1 MRNFLTIFKREFSA
15 YFNAPTAYIY
25 LIIFL
30 LMTCGLFMATF
41 FVSGQAD
48 MRSFFAVLP
57 FFLAVFIP
65 AISMRL
71 WAEERKLGTLK
82 LLLSFPMSGSTLV
95 LGKYAASL
103 VFYAIALIATF
114 PVPFVVA
121 MVGDADLGA
130 IAGGYLGAFILGGFF
145 LAIGIFISA
154 FFRDQIVTL
163 ILSIVLCFITFI
175 IGADFVVAFLDGWV
189 EGLGTLLA
197 NGIGAADH
205 YYAFSRGVIEISS
218 LGYFLALIVIF
229 LMLNTYTIDSV
240 IKLSPKGRFYTSLV
254 FLLAIGITLNLVL
267 SETRIGRWDLTEG
280 KIYTMSGATKQ
291 ILSRLES
298 PVEVD
303 YYISPREKLPSIMKN
318 LQQDVKD
325 QLADFARVNPNFV
338 YHIYNPL
345 ADPAK
350 LEELGQK
357 GVNPFQAQSIEKDSV
372 DIKNIYSAITISYL
386 DQKTEVLPRIVPQ
399 NLGQLEYLLM
409 SKIYRM
415 TLPEKPI
422 ITMVAPIEEAPA
434 QYRDPR
440 MREFLMK
447 MGQKI
452 PEQTD
457 NYSMLME
464 ILRQEGYAV
473 ARRKL
478 TAKDSLPSNTTTLLL
493 VDNEHYSKRQIYEVS
508 RFLAQGGNVVI
519 ASQRYRF
526 QYGPGQMGAIN
537 VTPMPVEGNVEALT
551 GPYGITRIS
560 DILMDA
566 DSEVVTIKIPK
577 KISGMLQA
585 YVEGKV
591 KFPVQIRISPDDLN
605 KKLAVNNRIAGLFYI
620 WGGALKVDKD
630 KIKKL
635 GLDYETIFT
644 SSPKSWFVPLSR
656 TPLTPA
662 QMDEDD
668 KSNKKAG
675 PQVLAVRLSGKF
687 PDPFEGKPIPEWE
700 EQATSEKNPSQEE
713 KIAPPIEHKPG
724 TLVFV
729 GCADMFS
736 NRSVQIMNNAIFF
749 LNVVDELSLGDEL
762 ISIRSKSQTQRT
774 IREIPA
780 GQKLFYRFIST
791 GLAPLI
797 LIIFGAMRLM
807 IRRRR
812 RDQYQKSISEGA

>member
-48 MRSFFAVLP
+48 MRSFFSVLP

-82 LLLSFPMSGSTLV
+82 LLLSFPMSGATLV

-103 VFYAIALIATF
+103 VFYAAALVATF
-114 PVPFVVA
+114 PVPFVIA
-121 MVGDADLGA
+121 MVGDPDLGA

-163 ILSIVLCFITFI
+163 ILSIVLCFTTFI

-189 EGLGTLLA
+189 DGLGTLLR

-205 YYAFSRGVIEISS
+205 YYAFSRGVVELTS
-218 LGYFLALIVIF
+218 LGYFLVLTIIF
-229 LMLNTYTIDSV
+229 LILNTYTLDSF
-240 IKLSPKGRFYTSLV
+240 IKLKPKGRFYISLA
-254 FLLAIGITLNLVL
+254 FLLAIGIAFNLVL
-267 SETRIGRWDLTEG
+267 SETRLGRWDLTEG
-280 KIYTMSGATKQ
+280 NIYTISDATKK

-298 PVEVD
+298 PVEVN
-303 YYISPREKLPSIMKN
+303 YYVSPREKLPSFMKN

-357 GVNPFQAQSIEKDSV
+357 GVAPFQAQSIDKDSL
-372 DIKNIYSAITISYL
+372 DIKSIYSAITVSYL

-399 NLGQLEYLLM
+399 GLGQLEYQLM

-415 TLPEKPI
+415 TLEEKPI

-447 MGQKI
+447 MGQKV
-452 PEQTD
+452 PEETD
-457 NYSMLME
+457 NYSTVME
-464 ILRQEGYAV
+464 FLRQEGYAV

-478 TAKDSLPSNTTTLLL
+478 TEKDSLPSNTKTLLL
-493 VDNEHYSKRQIYEVS
+493 VDHQHYSPRQIYEIS
-508 RFLAQGGNVVI
+508 RYLSQGGNVVI

-526 QYGPGQMGAIN
+526 QYGPGNMGAVN
-537 VTPMPVEGNVEALT
+537 VTPMPADGNVEELT
-551 GPYGITRIS
+551 GPYGVTRIS

-566 DSEVVTIKIPK
+566 NSEVVSIKIPK
-577 KISGMLQA
+577 KIGGMLQA

-591 KFPVQIRISPDDLN
+591 KFPVQIRISPENLN
-605 KKLAVNNRIAGLFYI
+605 QKLAINNRIVGLFYI
-620 WGGALKVDKD
+620 WGGALKLDTE
-630 KIKKL
+630 KIEKL
-635 GLDYETIFT
+635 GLDVETVFT
-644 SSPKSWFVPLSR
+644 SSPESWFVPLKR

-662 QMDEDD
+662 QMDDSEHE
-668 KSNKKAG
+668 KVG
-675 PQVLAVRLSGKF
+675 PQTLAVRISGQF
-687 PDPFEGKPIPEWE
+687 PDLFAGKAIPPWSG
-700 EQATSEKNPSQEE
+700 QTQSEKKGSQEE
-713 KIAPPIEHKPG
+713 KTAPPVEPKPG
-724 TLVFV
+724 TLVFL

-736 NRSVQIMNNAIFF
+736 NRAVGVMNNGIFF
-749 LNVVDELSLGDEL
+749 LNVVDSLSLGDEL
-762 ISIRSKSQTQRT
+762 ISVRSKSQTVRG
-774 IREIPA
+774 IRETSP

-812 RDQYQKSISEGA
+812 RDQYQKSMSEGS